1 MRRCDAAVSVL
12 QTGLVVSIRRARVDD
27 AERVG
32 LFQTLTWEQ
41 TYRGIVPD
49 SFLDARSLRPA
60 TDRWA
65 ERIGTGSRRVFVAE
79 SPEEQVIGVA
89 STSRSSGD
97 SSSLPS
103 LELSTLYVDR
113 EAQGTGVAS
122 SLLNAALNEEDAHL
136 LVFSFNK
143 RAQRFYA
150 KHGFE
155 RRGDRQI
162 DSGTGLYEER
172 WVRETGRPSR

>member
-1 MRRCDAAVSVL
+1 M
-12 QTGLVVSIRRARVDD
+12 LVHGCCARRRARVRQVTRTD
-27 AERVG
+27 V
-32 LFQTLTWEQ
+32 
-41 TYRGIVPD
+41 
-49 SFLDARSLRPA
+49 ARS
-60 TDRWA
+60 
-65 ERIGTGSRRVFVAE
+65 RR
-79 SPEEQVIGVA
+79 
-89 STSRSSGD
+89 
-97 SSSLPS
+97 
-103 LELSTLYVDR
+103 
-113 EAQGTGVAS
+113 AQGTGVAS

-155 RRGDRQI
+155 RQGDRQI

>member
-1 MRRCDAAVSVL
+1 VSVL
-12 QTGLVVSIRRARVDD
+12 HTGLVVSIRRARVDD

-32 LFQTLTWEQ
+32 LFQTLMWEQ

-49 SFLDARSLRPA
+49 SFLDARSLRPT

-65 ERIGTGSRRVFVAE
+65 ERIGTGSRLVFVAE

-97 SSSLPS
+97 SSRLPT
-103 LELSTLYVDR
+103 LELSTLYVDQ
-113 EAQGTGVAS
+113 EAQGTWVAS

-136 LVFSFNK
+136 LVFSFNE

-150 KHGFE
+150 KHGFQ

-172 WVRETGRPSR
+172 WVRETRRLSR